1 MDSDSN
7 ESQLRFEVGAG
18 SRPSRPSRPVDDS
31 LLLLR
36 GELEM
41 EVAQLLSSDRELRA
55 QTDELERL
63 LKAENGTKGRTRLVS
78 RRRLLGW
85 SGAGLAGGA
94 VLAVAGRAASAA
106 ALPGAATAA
115 AVPSA
120 VTLDA
125 AVTSQ
130 QIFVPSPTGK
140 AATDMVNILQALSDA
155 VAGTAVVLQ
164 SSPSAVYAINQELP
178 IPRGVRLTGTGV
190 TSEKSSGGGAPSMPT
205 LRQVANTPLQAIV
218 ASAAY
223 LGGLY
228 GPANPGK
235 YPQFNK
241 LYNNGKTRRPADSAI
256 EVDHLAFDGQNGG
269 TGSGNTEGHGVVLYS
284 NGSDV
289 HDCYFL
295 NIANAAIVA
304 ADLNSAGEPCT
315 VQTFENRI
323 HDNTIINPGWFGIWV
338 TNTPRSNSC
347 TDGCIVNNIVVSPSQ
362 QQRSAGPNL
371 NPSSSKYY
379 EALHLANAAG
389 WWVAENFLQACPGDG
404 AFFNTTWGLH
414 LVGNTVDGFGCYP
427 QARRSYSGF
436 NVTTAG
442 QLKTHPGF
450 IIGNLAAAYE
460 VANPFAPGMQ
470 APATATFAYFKLS
483 MQSTAGSRPE
493 PSYTAYVVEADN
505 VAHQASQMPPPIA
518 EATIPSGNLNK
529 VSLPQGSTG
538 AIKVGMGITDS
549 LGAIPAGDTVK
560 SVTPGTGSNPDVI
573 LLTKGANKA
582 ATGDTVSFTGPITV
596 AWTYVN
602 ELTNAGMQVNRTNE
616 TATGTIQTVPVFVL
630 PSKPPSSGSMPTIT
644 LIDPAD
650 YAGGEYINPLNPP
663 SAGQIIVASA
673 TAAGTAA
680 WEAATVSGGGS
691 AVAGGV
697 LSGDF
702 PNPVFSPETVTSVTE
717 SGSISLPAWA
727 TRVRITCVGA
737 GGGGGAGSTRMGGGG
752 GAAGTAVEQV
762 VETGG
767 ASTIEITIGSGGAG
781 GSGGTS
787 TASGGSGTDGGGTEI
802 QLGSVTITAGG
813 GVGGA
818 GAASGSTAAPGAAYG
833 AVTGTTT
840 TVASGSSGGGS
851 GSPGGNPFFF
861 SPGGGGG
868 GGMAGS
874 GLGGSGGGAG
884 SASAGGTAGATG
896 VGSSSAGGA
905 GAVGTDPGAPG
916 GGGGGSASGGTG
928 GVGGAGAD
936 GFVVI
941 DVVG

>member
-1 MDSDSN
+1 L
-7 ESQLRFEVGAG
+7 EAARV
-18 SRPSRPSRPVDDS
+18 
-31 LLLLR
+31 
-36 GELEM
+36 ELEA
-41 EVAQLLSSDRELRA
+41 ELSGLLHSDLELRA
-55 QTDELERL
+55 QTDELELL
-63 LKAENGTKGRTRLVS
+63 LKAESGPKGRKRLVS
-78 RRRLLGW
+78 RRRLLGTA
-85 SGAGLAGGA
+85 GAGLAGGA
-94 VLAVAGRAASAA
+94 ALAVAGRAGASSAA
-106 ALPGAATAA
+106 VLPGA
-115 AVPSA
+115 VDPSA
-120 VTLDA
+120 ITLDA

-130 QIFVPSPTGK
+130 QIFVPPPTGT

-164 SSPSAVYAINQELP
+164 SSPNAVYAVNQELP

-190 TSEKSSGGGAPSMPT
+190 TSEKSGGGTPPMPT
-205 LRQVANTPLQAIV
+205 LRQAPNTPLQTIA
-218 ASAAY
+218 ASAAF
-223 LGGLY
+223 LAGLY

-256 EVDHLAFDGQNGG
+256 EVDHVAFDGQNGG
-269 TGSGNTEGHGVVLYS
+269 SGTGNTQGHGVVLYS
-284 NGSDV
+284 NGSLV
-289 HDCYFL
+289 HDCYFVDV
-295 NIANAAIVA
+295 ANAAIVA
-304 ADLNSAGEPCT
+304 ADVNSAGEPCSE
-315 VQTFENRI
+315 QTFENRI
-323 HDNTIINPGWFGIWV
+323 HDNTVINPGWFGIWV
-338 TNTPRSNSC
+338 TNTRGSDGC
-347 TDGCIVNNIVVSPSQ
+347 TDGYIVNNIVVSPSQ

-371 NPSSSKYY
+371 NPTSSKYY

-389 WWVAENFLQACPGDG
+389 WWVAENLLQACPGDG
-404 AFFNTTWGLH
+404 SYFNTTWGLH
-414 LVGNTVDGFGCYP
+414 LVSNTVDGFGCYP
-427 QARRSYSGF
+427 QARKSYSGF

-442 QLKTHPGF
+442 QTKTHPGF
-450 IIGNLAAAYE
+450 IIGNLAAGYE

-470 APATATFAYFKLS
+470 APTTAIFAYFKLS

-518 EATIPSGNLNK
+518 GATIPSGNLNK

-549 LGAIPAGDTVK
+549 AGVIPADDTVK

-573 LLTKGANKA
+573 LLTKGATKA
-582 ATGDTVSFTGPITV
+582 ATDDTVSFTGPITV

-602 ELTNAGMQVNRTNE
+602 ELGNAGMQVNRTNE
-616 TATGTIQTVPVFVL
+616 TATGTIQTEPVFVL
-630 PSKPPSSGSMPTIT
+630 PPKPPKGQSMPTIT

-650 YAGGEYINPLNPP
+650 YAGGEYIDPLAPP
-663 SAGQIIVASA
+663 TAPFGQIIVAS
-673 TAAGTAA
+673 TSAAGTAA
-680 WEAATVSGGGS
+680 WESAPVGGGGS
-691 AVAGGV
+691 TVAGGV

-702 PNPVFSPETVTSVTE
+702 PNPVFSPETVTTVTE
-717 SGSISLPAWA
+717 SGSVSLPGWA

-737 GGGGGAGSTRMGGGG
+737 GGGGGGGSTRMGGSG

-767 ASTIEITIGSGGAG
+767 ASSIEISIGSGGPG

-787 TASGGSGTDGGGTEI
+787 TGSGDGGTDGGATEI

-818 GAASGSTAAPGAAYG
+818 GAAPGSSVAPGAAYG
-833 AVTGTTT
+833 AGSGTTT
-840 TVASGSSGGGS
+840 TVASASSGGAS

-874 GLGGSGGGAG
+874 GQGGSGGGAG
-884 SASAGGTAGATG
+884 SAAAGGSAGATG
-896 VGSSSAGGA
+896 AGSSSAGGA
-905 GAVGTDPGAPG
+905 GGAGTDPGAPG
-916 GGGGGSASGGTG
+916 GGGGGSVSGGSG
-928 GVGGAGAD
+928 GVGGAGAY

>member
-1 MDSDSN
+1 MTGSKD
-7 ESQLRFEVGAG
+7 ESQVPTRSTL
-18 SRPSRPSRPVDDS
+18 S
-31 LLLLR
+31 
-36 GELEM
+36 ELEATKA
-41 EVAQLLSSDRELRA
+41 ELEGEFSRLLYSDRELQA
-55 QTDELERL
+55 QTYELERL
-63 LKAENGTKGRTRLVS
+63 LQAENGTKGRFHRVT

-94 VLAVAGRAASAA
+94 ALAVAGRAGAASPLPGVRSAA
-106 ALPGAATAA
+106 ALP
-115 AVPSA
+115 SA
-120 VTLDA
+120 ITLDA
-125 AVTSQ
+125 QVTTQ
-130 QIFVPSPTGK
+130 QIFVPPPTGK
-140 AATDMVNILQALSDA
+140 AATDMVNILQALSNA
-155 VAGTAVVLQ
+155 LAGTAVVLQ
-164 SSPSAVYAINQELP
+164 SSPSAVYAIDQELP

-190 TSEKSSGGGAPSMPT
+190 TSEKSGGSTPPMPT
-205 LRQVANTPLQAIV
+205 LRQAANTPLQTIV
-218 ASAAY
+218 ASAAF
-223 LGGLY
+223 LAGLY
-228 GPANPGK
+228 GPGNPGK
-235 YPQFNK
+235 YPQFNH

-256 EVDHLAFDGQNGG
+256 EVDHVAFDGQNGG
-269 TGSGNTEGHGVVLYS
+269 TGTGNTEGHGVVLFS

-289 HDCYFL
+289 HDCYFV

-304 ADLNSAGEPCT
+304 ADFNSAGEPCS

-338 TNTPRSNSC
+338 TYTKGSDGC
-347 TDGCIVNNIVVSPSQ
+347 TDGYIVNNIVVSPSQ

-371 NPSSSKYY
+371 NPSSAKYY

-404 AFFNTTWGLH
+404 SFFNTTWGLH

-427 QARRSYSGF
+427 QARKSYSGF

-442 QLKTHPGF
+442 QTKTHPGF

-518 EATIPSGNLNK
+518 DATIPPGNLNK
-529 VSLPQGSTG
+529 VSVPQGSTAG
-538 AIKVGMGITDS
+538 VKVGMGITDS
-549 LGAIPAGDTVK
+549 LGLLPSGDTVK
-560 SVTPGTGSNPDVI
+560 SVTAGTGSNPDVI
-573 LLTKGANKA
+573 LLTKGATGA
-582 ATGDTVSFTGPITV
+582 ASGDTVSFTGPITV

-630 PSKPPSSGSMPTIT
+630 PSKPPASGKMPTIT

-650 YAGGEYINPLNPP
+650 YAGGEYINPLDPP
-663 SAGQIIVASA
+663 TQPFGQIIVAGG

-680 WEAATVSGGGS
+680 WESATVSGGGS
-691 AVAGGV
+691 TVAGGV

-702 PNPVFSPETVTSVTE
+702 PNPTFAPETVTTVSETGSV
-717 SGSISLPAWA
+717 SLPPWA

-737 GGGGGAGSTRMGGGG
+737 GGGGGGGATRMGGGG

-767 ASTIEITIGSGGAG
+767 ASTVEITIGSGGAG
-781 GSGGTS
+781 GTEGTS
-787 TASGGSGTDGGGTEI
+787 TTSGGSGTDGGTTEI
-802 QLGSVTITAGG
+802 QLGSVTIIAGG

-818 GAASGSTAAPGAAYG
+818 GAAPGSTAAPGAAYG
-833 AVTGTTT
+833 AGPGTTT

-851 GSPGGNPFFF
+851 GLPGGNPFYF

-868 GGMAGS
+868 GGTAGS
-874 GLGGSGGGAG
+874 GQGGGGGGAG
-884 SASAGGTAGATG
+884 SAAAGGTAGVTG
-896 VGSSSAGGA
+896 SGSSSAGGA
-905 GAVGTDPGAPG
+905 GVAATTPGAPG
-916 GGGGGSASGGTG
+916 GGGGGSVSSAAG

>member
-1 MDSDSN
+1 MTGSD
-7 ESQLRFEVGAG
+7 EVSPAATGATL
-18 SRPSRPSRPVDDS
+18 S
-31 LLLLR
+31 
-36 GELEM
+36 ELEAARV
-41 EVAQLLSSDRELRA
+41 ELEAELSGLLHSDLELRA
-55 QTDELERL
+55 QAEEFERL
-63 LKAENGTKGRTRLVS
+63 LKAESGTKGRARLVS

-94 VLAVAGRAASAA
+94 ALAVGGRAGAASAS

-115 AVPSA
+115 VVRSA
-120 VTLDA
+120 ITLDA
-125 AVTSQ
+125 TVTSQ
-130 QIFVPSPTGK
+130 QIFVPPPTGT

-178 IPRGVRLTGTGV
+178 IPRGVRLTGSGV
-190 TSEKSSGGGAPSMPT
+190 TSESSGAGGTPPMPT
-205 LRQVANTPLQAIV
+205 LRQAANTPLQTIA

-223 LGGLY
+223 LAGLY
-228 GPANPGK
+228 GPDNLGK
-235 YPQFNK
+235 YQQFNH
-241 LYNNGKTRRPADSAI
+241 LYNNGKMRRPADSAI
-256 EVDHLAFDGQNGG
+256 EVDHVAFDGQNGG

-295 NIANAAIVA
+295 DIANAAIVA
-304 ADLNSAGEPCT
+304 ADLNYAGEPCT

-338 TNTPRSNSC
+338 TNTRGSDGC
-347 TDGCIVNNIVVSPSQ
+347 TDGYIVNNIVVSPSQ
-362 QQRSAGPNL
+362 QKRSAGPNL
-371 NPSSSKYY
+371 NPTSSKYY

-404 AFFNTTWGLH
+404 SYFNTTWGLH

-427 QARRSYSGF
+427 QARKSYSGY

-442 QLKTHPGF
+442 QTKTHPGF
-450 IIGNLAAAYE
+450 IIGNLSAGYE

-518 EATIPSGNLNK
+518 DATIPSGNLNK

-549 LGAIPAGDTVK
+549 LGVIPADDTVK

-573 LLTKGANKA
+573 LLTKGATKA

-616 TATGTIQTVPVFVL
+616 TATGTIETEPVFVL
-630 PSKPPSSGSMPTIT
+630 PSKPPASGQMPTIT

-650 YAGGEYINPLNPP
+650 YAGGEYVNPLNPP

-680 WEAATVSGGGS
+680 WESAALGGGS
-691 AVAGGV
+691 TVAGGV

-702 PNPVFSPETVTSVTE
+702 PNPVFSPQTVTTVTE
-717 SGSISLPAWA
+717 SGSVSLPAWA
-727 TRVRITCVGA
+727 TRVRITCMGA
-737 GGGGGAGSTRMGGGG
+737 GGGGGGGSTRMGGGG

-767 ASTIEITIGSGGAG
+767 VSTIGITIGSGGAG

-818 GAASGSTAAPGAAYG
+818 GAAPGSTAAPGAAYG
-833 AVTGTTT
+833 AGTGTTT
-840 TVASGSSGGGS
+840 TVASASSGGAS

-874 GLGGSGGGAG
+874 GQGGSGGGGG
-884 SASAGGTAGATG
+884 SAAAGGTAGGTG
-896 VGSSSAGGA
+896 AGSSSAGGA
-905 GAVGTDPGAPG
+905 GAAGTDPGAPG
-916 GGGGGSASGGTG
+916 GGGGGSVSGGTG